1 MHFISLLFIS
11 AAILVLDESTNTL
24 SKQGLS
30 LFPQTAENLPTQFT
44 PSCVCALSNLT
55 ITYWYFWDFD
65 INTKLLNL
73 VWSEWKL
80 FMLSFRSL
88 WRHSWCGKFCYSMVG
103 SRRVWWEFMCLSS
116 YISLF
121 GDLLRWDR
129 SLYSLSTGGFIL
141 LVVAHAWFFPVKFST
156 WKSCLLF
163 YCCSCFD
170 FLDCWPLY
178 ISLLFPVS

>member
-1 MHFISLLFIS
+1 MKIVIWHSRLIRYFLSYENYVIFIFWAKVLFFYCW
-11 AAILVLDESTNTL
+11 VMMFGCQNTYL
-24 SKQGLS
+24 RFYSFVPLKLIYIYLIVQ
-30 LFPQTAENLPTQFT
+30 
-44 PSCVCALSNLT
+44 SNLVRAEML
-55 ITYWYFWDFD
+55 YVA
-65 INTKLLNL
+65 
-73 VWSEWKL
+73 VWFIWG
-80 FMLSFRSL
+80 
-88 WRHSWCGKFCYSMVG
+88 HSWCGKFCYSMVG